1 MPDGNFVN
9 GFGQIINNFA
19 RVIYINMNTSPQ
31 RLNSLAA
38 IAAEVLCC
46 GKSDEELAELIQLLN
61 LVLYN
66 VRTYLLK

>member
-1 MPDGNFVN
+1 
-9 GFGQIINNFA
+9 
-19 RVIYINMNTSPQ
+19 MNTSPQ